1 MAEISSYP
9 SLFILPIFL
18 IFIFKFWVQRIK
30 RSSLKLPPSPPSLP
44 FIGHL
49 HLLKDPIHRT
59 LQKISAKYGPIISL
73 KFGTRLVVLVN
84 SPSAVEECFT
94 KNDIV
99 FANRPLLLM
108 GKYLGYNFNT
118 MVTAPY
124 GDHFRN
130 LRKISFLEVL
140 STNRLNMTV
149 GIRRDEMKQMI
160 SKMYESSSISY
171 VKVELKS
178 VFRVLVFNILLRM
191 LAGKRYF
198 GEGVVDVEDAER
210 FTDIIKEILEFA
222 AASNPADFLPIL
234 GWIDYGGYI
243 KRIKRL
249 AKKTDTFLQG
259 LVDQH
264 RRVLSSSED
273 EESMINRLLKL
284 QESDPDY
291 YTDETIKGLI
301 LVLLVAGTDTSS
313 ATMEWAMSLL
323 LNNPHV
329 MNKLKSEIDIQIG
342 QDELIN
348 ELDLPKI
355 PYLQNVILET
365 LRLFPS
371 VPLLLPHMSSDE
383 CQIGGFDIPSETMLM
398 VNAWAIHRD
407 THQWDEPTQF
417 KPERFEKGDVIDQYK
432 LLPFGVGRRACPGA
446 NLGNRMV
453 GLALGSLIQCFDWKR
468 VGDDEVDMAEGRGLN
483 MPKAHP
489 LEALCK
495 ARPVMSKNL

>member
-301 LVLLVAGTDTSS
+301 LVSSFLSFNLVLILL
-313 ATMEWAMSLL
+313 
-323 LNNPHV
+323 
-329 MNKLKSEIDIQIG
+329 
-342 QDELIN
+342 
-348 ELDLPKI
+348 
-355 PYLQNVILET
+355 
-365 LRLFPS
+365 
-371 VPLLLPHMSSDE
+371 
-383 CQIGGFDIPSETMLM
+383 C
-398 VNAWAIHRD
+398 
-407 THQWDEPTQF
+407 
-417 KPERFEKGDVIDQYK
+417 
-432 LLPFGVGRRACPGA
+432 
-446 NLGNRMV
+446 
-453 GLALGSLIQCFDWKR
+453 
-468 VGDDEVDMAEGRGLN
+468 
-483 MPKAHP
+483 
-489 LEALCK
+489 
-495 ARPVMSKNL
+495 